1 MPGLV
6 PGIHVLLW
14 IQPKTWMPGIKPGM
28 TECTRENLA
37 LKFGYCVQISKAV
50 ASVANKNTREDS
62 RVHQRTFALAAAV
75 IAVGLSTAHAQEK
88 VWKHGILEAKS
99 DAGFIAMVDK
109 GGFAAKRGLK
119 VELLQI
125 KAGATLM
132 KALISGEIDSVDMG
146 AAESIVAGVRGTGVK
161 IVGCTWPGVP
171 QVVLAKADIKSLADL
186 KGKTV
191 AISSPGSL
199 PDLLFRGMLDA
210 ANVPF
215 SDVKLATQGADLDR
229 YKSLVAGIT
238 DAAVVSN
245 EFEAVMPPNIKVLAK
260 GGSAV
265 PKFIRL
271 CIATSSKVL
280 AGRRDDLVKFIAAEM
295 DAYKFAA
302 THRDETIKVAHEL
315 TNAKPDDKRAEF
327 ISDQAIRDKQIDPTL
342 AIPADRI
349 EWMQEL
355 FVKAGVIPKAVP
367 TASLIDTS
375 VRDDAAKLAGK

>member
-1 MPGLV
+1 MVVHRKSLTLTA
-6 PGIHVLLW
+6 VL
-14 IQPKTWMPGIKPGM
+14 IA
-28 TECTRENLA
+28 CS
-37 LKFGYCVQISKAV
+37 F
-50 ASVANKNTREDS
+50 SVAN
-62 RVHQRTFALAAAV
+62 
-75 IAVGLSTAHAQEK
+75 AQEK

-99 DAGFIAMVDK
+99 DSGFIAMVDK
-109 GGFAAKRGLK
+109 GGFGAKRGLK
-119 VELLQI
+119 IELLQI

-132 KALISGEIDSVDMG
+132 KALIAGEIDSVDMG

-171 QVVLAKADIKSLADL
+171 QVVLAKAEIKTLADL
-186 KGKTV
+186 KGKNV

-245 EFEAVMPPNIKVLAK
+245 EFEAIMPPNIKVLAK
-260 GGSAV
+260 GSTAV

-271 CIATSSKVL
+271 CVATSSKVL
-280 AGRRDDLVKFIAAEM
+280 AERRDDLVKFIAAEM
-295 DAYKFAA
+295 DAYKYAA
-302 THRDETIKVAHEL
+302 ANRDATVKLAREM

-327 ISDQAIRDKQIDPTL
+327 ITDEALSNKQIDPTL
-342 AIPADRI
+342 AIPVDRI
-349 EWMQEL
+349 DWMQNL
-355 FVKAGVIPKAVP
+355 FLKAGVVPKTVP
-367 TASLIDTS
+367 PASLIDAG

>member
-1 MPGLV
+1 MLKSFSAALFLV
-6 PGIHVLLW
+6 
-14 IQPKTWMPGIKPGM
+14 
-28 TECTRENLA
+28 
-37 LKFGYCVQISKAV
+37 
-50 ASVANKNTREDS
+50 
-62 RVHQRTFALAAAV
+62 AAFSA
-75 IAVGLSTAHAQEK
+75 AQAQDK

-109 GGFAAKRGLK
+109 GGFGAKHGLK
-119 VELLQI
+119 IEILQI

-132 KALISGEIDSVDMG
+132 KALIAGEIDSVDMG

-171 QVVLAKADIKSLADL
+171 QVVLAKAEIKTLADL
-186 KGKTV
+186 KGKNV

-229 YKSLVAGIT
+229 YKSLIAGIT

-245 EFEAVMPPNIKVLAK
+245 EFEAIMPPNIKVLAK
-260 GGSAV
+260 GSTAV

-271 CIATSSKVL
+271 CLATSSKVL
-280 AGRRDDLVKFIAAEM
+280 TERRDDLVRFVAAEM
-295 DAYKFAA
+295 DAYKYAA
-302 THRDETIKVAHEL
+302 AHRDETVKLAHEL
-315 TNAKPDDKRAEF
+315 THAKPDDTRAAF
-327 ISDQAIRDKQIDPTL
+327 ITDQALREKQIDPAL

-349 EWMQEL
+349 DWMQEL
-355 FVKAGVIPKAVP
+355 FVKAGVIPKTVP

-375 VRDDAAKLAGK
+375 VHNDAAKLSGK

>member
-1 MPGLV
+1 MFV
-6 PGIHVLLW
+6 QH
-14 IQPKTWMPGIKPGM
+14 KT
-28 TECTRENLA
+28 TLA
-37 LKFGYCVQISKAV
+37 KTTLI
-50 ASVANKNTREDS
+50 
-62 RVHQRTFALAAAV
+62 AAALLACGV
-75 IAVGLSTAHAQEK
+75 VAASAQDK

-109 GGFAAKRGLK
+109 GGFGAKRGLK
-119 VELLQI
+119 IELLQI

-132 KALISGEIDSVDMG
+132 KALIAGELDSVDMG
-146 AAESIVAGVRGTGVK
+146 AAESIVAGARGTGVK

-171 QVVLAKADIKSLADL
+171 QVVLAKAEIKTLADL
-186 KGKTV
+186 KGKNI

-229 YKSLVAGIT
+229 YKSLISVIT

-260 GGSAV
+260 GSTAV

-271 CIATSSKVL
+271 CVATSSKAL
-280 AGRRDDLVKFIAAEM
+280 AERRDDLVHFIAAEM
-295 DAYKFAA
+295 DAYKYAA
-302 THRDETIKVAHEL
+302 THRDANIKLAHEL
-315 TNAKPDDKRAEF
+315 THAKPDDKRAEF
-327 ISDQAIRDKQIDPTL
+327 IIDQAIRDKQIDPSL

-349 EWMQEL
+349 DWMQGL
-355 FVKAGVIPKAVP
+355 FVKAGVIPKTVP

-375 VRDDAAKLAGK
+375 VHDDAAKLAGK

>member
-1 MPGLV
+1 MFA
-6 PGIHVLLW
+6 
-14 IQPKTWMPGIKPGM
+14 KTKKTLI
-28 TECTRENLA
+28 
-37 LKFGYCVQISKAV
+37 AV
-50 ASVANKNTREDS
+50 ALLVC
-62 RVHQRTFALAAAV
+62 
-75 IAVGLSTAHAQEK
+75 GLSAASAQDK

-109 GGFAAKRGLK
+109 GGFGAKHGLK
-119 VELLQI
+119 IEILQI

-132 KALISGEIDSVDMG
+132 KALIAGEIDSVDMG

-171 QVVLAKADIKSLADL
+171 QVVLAKAEIKTLADL
-186 KGKTV
+186 KGKNV

-229 YKSLVAGIT
+229 YKSLIAGIT

-260 GGSAV
+260 GSTAV

-271 CIATSSKVL
+271 CLATNSKVL
-280 AGRRDDLVKFIAAEM
+280 TERRDDLVRFVAAEM
-295 DAYKFAA
+295 DAYKYAA
-302 THRDETIKVAHEL
+302 AHRDETVKLAKEL
-315 TNAKPDDKRAEF
+315 THAKPDDTRAAF
-327 ISDQAIRDKQIDPTL
+327 ITDQALREKQIDPAL

-349 EWMQEL
+349 DWMQNL

-367 TASLIDTS
+367 TGSLIDTS
-375 VRDDAAKLAGK
+375 VRDDAAKLSGK

>member
-1 MPGLV
+1 MFAQPITTLAKTTL
-6 PGIHVLLW
+6 IAAALLAC
-14 IQPKTWMPGIKPGM
+14 G
-28 TECTRENLA
+28 
-37 LKFGYCVQISKAV
+37 
-50 ASVANKNTREDS
+50 
-62 RVHQRTFALAAAV
+62 LAAA
-75 IAVGLSTAHAQEK
+75 SAQDK

-109 GGFAAKRGLK
+109 GGFGAKRGLK
-119 VELLQI
+119 IELLQI

-132 KALISGEIDSVDMG
+132 KALIAGEIDSVDMG
-146 AAESIVAGVRGTGVK
+146 AAESIVAGARGTGVK

-171 QVVLAKADIKSLADL
+171 QVVLAKAEIKTLADL
-186 KGKTV
+186 KGKNV

-229 YKSLVAGIT
+229 YKSLISGIT

-260 GGSAV
+260 GNTAV

-271 CIATSSKVL
+271 CLATSSKVL
-280 AGRRDDLVKFIAAEM
+280 AERRDDLVRFIAAEM
-295 DAYKFAA
+295 DAYAYAA
-302 THRDETIKVAHEL
+302 THRDANIKVAHEL
-315 TNAKPDDKRAEF
+315 TRAKPDDKRAEF
-327 ISDQAIRDKQIDPTL
+327 IIDQAIRDKQIDPSL

-349 EWMQEL
+349 DWMQQL
-355 FVKAGVIPKAVP
+355 FVKAGVIPKTVP

>member
-1 MPGLV
+1 L
-6 PGIHVLLW
+6 
-14 IQPKTWMPGIKPGM
+14 
-28 TECTRENLA
+28 
-37 LKFGYCVQISKAV
+37 
-50 ASVANKNTREDS
+50 EDS
-62 RVHQRTFALAAAV
+62 SVHKKTSVLTAAIAFAISLTA
-75 IAVGLSTAHAQEK
+75 AHAQEK

-119 VELLQI
+119 VEILQI

-171 QVVLAKADIKSLADL
+171 QVVLAKAEIKTMADL

-245 EFEAVMPPNIKVLAK
+245 EFEAVMPANIKVLAK
-260 GGSAV
+260 GGTAV

-271 CIATSSKVL
+271 CVATSSKVL
-280 AGRRDDLVKFIAAEM
+280 AERRDDLVKFIAAEM

-302 THRDETIKVAHEL
+302 THRDETVKVAHEM
-315 TNAKPDDKRAEF
+315 TKPDDKRAEF
-327 ISDQAIRDKQIDPTL
+327 ISDQAIREKQIDPTL
-342 AIPADRI
+342 AIPAERI
-349 EWMQEL
+349 DWMQEL

-367 TASLIDTS
+367 TASIIDAS
-375 VRDDAAKLAGK
+375 VQADAAKLAGK

>member
-1 MPGLV
+1 MEYGATVNAMWRGNMLS
-6 PGIHVLLW
+6 
-14 IQPKTWMPGIKPGM
+14 QSK
-28 TECTRENLA
+28 
-37 LKFGYCVQISKAV
+37 IS
-50 ASVANKNTREDS
+50 
-62 RVHQRTFALAAAV
+62 LIAAALLA
-75 IAVGLSTAHAQEK
+75 IGLSAASAQEK

-99 DAGFIAMVDK
+99 DSGFIAMVDK
-109 GGFAAKRGLK
+109 GGFGANHGLK
-119 VELLQI
+119 IEILQI
-125 KAGATLM
+125 KAGATLI

-146 AAESIVAGVRGTGVK
+146 AAESIVAAVRGTGVK

-171 QVVLAKADIKSLADL
+171 QVVLAKAEIKTLADL
-186 KGKTV
+186 KGKNV

-245 EFEAVMPPNIKVLAK
+245 EFEAIMPPDIKVLAK
-260 GGSAV
+260 GSTAV

-271 CIATSSKVL
+271 CVATSSKVL
-280 AGRRDDLVKFIAAEM
+280 AERRDDLVKFVAAEM
-295 DAYKFAA
+295 AAYKYAA
-302 THRDETIKVAHEL
+302 THRDETIKLAHEL
-315 TNAKPDDKRAEF
+315 THAKQDDKRAEF
-327 ISDQAIRDKQIDPTL
+327 ITDQALANKQIDPTL
-342 AIPADRI
+342 AIPADRL

-355 FVKAGVIPKAVP
+355 FVKAGVIPNAVP
-367 TASLIDTS
+367 TALLIDTS

>member
-1 MPGLV
+1 M
-6 PGIHVLLW
+6 HK
-14 IQPKTWMPGIKPGM
+14 KT
-28 TECTRENLA
+28 L
-37 LKFGYCVQISKAV
+37 
-50 ASVANKNTREDS
+50 
-62 RVHQRTFALAAAV
+62 ALAAAFLL
-75 IAVGLSTAHAQEK
+75 AFGLSAANAQEK

-125 KAGATLM
+125 KSGATLI

-146 AAESIVAGVRGTGVK
+146 AAEAIVAGVRGTGVK

-171 QVVLAKADIKSLADL
+171 QVVLAKADIKTLADL

-199 PDLLFRGMLDA
+199 PDLLFRGMLDS
-210 ANVPF
+210 ANVPYA
-215 SDVKLATQGADLDR
+215 DVKVATQGADLDR
-229 YKSLVAGIT
+229 YKSLLAGIT

-245 EFEAVMPPNIKVLAK
+245 EFEAVMPPTIKVLAK
-260 GGSAV
+260 GNTTV

-271 CIATSSKVL
+271 CVATSSKVL
-280 AGRRDDLVKFIAAEM
+280 AERRDDLVKFVAAEM
-295 DAYKFAA
+295 DAYKYAA
-302 THRDETIKVAHEL
+302 THRDAAVKLAHEM

-327 ISDQAIRDKQIDPTL
+327 ISEQAIRDKQIDPAL

-349 EWMQEL
+349 DWMQQL
-355 FVKAGVIPKAVP
+355 FVKAGVIPKTVP
-367 TASLIDTS
+367 TELIIDTG
-375 VRDDAAKLAGK
+375 VRDDAAKLAGH